1 MNTLNKLGGALLAAI
16 LAIAIITGLQTGTGR
31 QAWSGVWSATKTVL
45 AWIGDQISR
54 LGVNVNTAGNLG
66 KALVIGLAIFAG
78 LILVIP
84 AMRAGRGLAI
94 AAVLSLVVALVL
106 FQPSLGTSLRKAVSA
121 PAVGT
126 SAVSPVLI
134 R

>member
-16 LAIAIITGLQTGTGR
+16 IAIAVITGLQTGTAQ
-31 QAWSGVWSATKTVL
+31 QAWAGIWSATKSVL

-78 LILVIP
+78 LILLIP
-84 AMRAGRGLAI
+84 NMRAGRGLAV
-94 AAVLSLVVALVL
+94 AAVVSLVVALVL
-106 FQPSLGTSLRKAVSA
+106 FQPSLGTSLRNAVSA
-121 PAVGT
+121 PAVST
-126 SAVSPVLI
+126 VLI